1 MKKQIQKGL
10 AFSLLAAMAAG
21 SALQVNAVEIGSGS
35 TGNGESTET
44 TVTFKKELTLK
55 DVDDSSNTPQT
66 PGVTFNYTITD
77 GQAGTETVVHDGITE
92 EITYKA
98 GVGNPKIGT
107 AEFTKDDVA
116 TSKNGKQIA
125 TENVS
130 IDFSGVTFD
139 SAGIYRYLVTET
151 GYSPTDSYSYT
162 QADIPNIDANNN
174 TRNLDVYVNK
184 KSDGTYY
191 ISGYVLTRKENGTN
205 TKGGGFTED
214 STPIYDENGSTTP
227 SEGKTATA
235 SSVYYTHDISL
246 SKAVEGDMINADKQ
260 FNFTVAL
267 PNQEN
272 GSYELY
278 KGEAKQNNTTGESL
292 SLQLKKDEKYT
303 IKGLPISSTLTITED
318 DYSSDGYAD
327 PTATKDG
334 VDETVTSRAVSN
346 IGTNNKDNDPTDI
359 VVTNHRTNTPPTGI
373 LWTIA
378 PYAAMVGLA
387 ALLGVLFI
395 KRRRNDA

>member
-21 SALQVNAVEIGSGS
+21 SALQVNAVEIGNGGS
-35 TGNGESTET
+35 VASTEKT
-44 TVTFKKELTLK
+44 ISFAKDLTLK
-55 DVDDSSNTPQT
+55 DVDSETTPQT
-66 PGVTFNYTITD
+66 PGVTFNYTIEPGT
-77 GQAGTETVVHDGITE
+77 AGSNEVEHDGITE
-92 EITYKA
+92 TITYKA
-98 GVGNPKIGT
+98 GVGTPTIGT
-107 AEFTKDDVA
+107 AAFTKDDVA
-116 TSKNGKQIA
+116 TDKNSKKVV
-125 TENVS
+125 TKNVA
-130 IDFSGVTFD
+130 IDFSNVTFTE
-139 SAGIYRYLVTET
+139 AGVFRYLITET
-151 GYSPTDSYSYT
+151 GYDHTDGYNYT
-162 QADIPNIDANNN
+162 ETDLPKIDDNNK

-184 KSDGTYY
+184 NADGTYS
-191 ISGYVLTRKENGTN
+191 ISGYVITKKQNGDDA
-205 TKGGGFTED
+205 KGGGFTED

-327 PTATKDG
+327 LTATKDG

-346 IGTNNKDNDPTDI
+346 IGTNNKENDPTDI